1 MKKLISAILLTFLL
15 VQTAPLL
22 TVASAQE
29 AAKSIQPSQ
38 VAVTPLNNAAIT
50 PLNNQDVLR
59 MVKADFMPETV
70 ISQIKSATCNFATTP
85 AALQHLKEE
94 GVPDAVILAMVMA
107 PKSGAVQGQS
117 SIPTEL
123 RKRLKVK
130 IPNGVAIEVEA
141 PFTVSSQNVKKGEA
155 ISFRVVN
162 PVKVDG
168 AVVIEPGATATAR
181 VVQASRGGHF
191 GRAGRLGWVMESV
204 TAVDGTRIPLQAP
217 GRIVG
222 DSKGAKVA
230 TQMAI
235 TAAIMPLIA
244 PVALLHG
251 FKRGENA
258 ILPAGKRL
266 EVLSHGEV
274 MVDALAP

>member
-1 MKKLISAILLTFLL
+1 MKKLFSALLL
-15 VQTAPLL
+15 PLFIFSTL
-22 TVASAQE
+22 SLPVTTSAQE
-29 AAKSIQPSQ
+29 AAKSIQPSHKI
-38 VAVTPLNNAAIT
+38 VTPLIN
-50 PLNNQDVLR
+50 LDVIR
-59 MVKADFMPETV
+59 MVEAEFTPET
-70 ISQIKSATCNFATTP
+70 IIAQIKSAPSNFVTTP
-85 AALQHLKEE
+85 AALQQLREE

-107 PKSGAVQGQS
+107 PQS
-117 SIPTEL
+117 APVTDQSTKALEPQ
-123 RKRLKVK
+123 KKVSVK
-130 IPNGVAIEVEA
+130 IPNGLTIEVES
-141 PFTVSSQNVKKGEA
+141 PYTVISQYVKEGDA

-168 AVVIEPGATATAR
+168 VTVIEAGATATAR
-181 VVQASRGGHF
+181 VIKASRGGHF
-191 GRAGRLGWVMESV
+191 GRAGRLSWKMENV
-204 TAVDGTRIPLQAP
+204 TAIDGTRIPLQTS

-230 TQMAI
+230 TSMAI

-266 EVLSHGEV
+266 EVFAQGEMSV
-274 MVDALAP
+274 SAPAP

>member
-38 VAVTPLNNAAIT
+38 VAVTPLNNAAVT

-59 MVKADFMPETV
+59 MVKADFTPDTV
-70 ISQIKSATCNFATTP
+70 IAQIKSAACNFATTP

-107 PKSGAVQGQS
+107 PKSAGTQGQS
-117 SIPTEL
+117 SIPLEL
-123 RKRLKVK
+123 QKRLKVK

-191 GRAGRLGWVMESV
+191 GRAGRLAWVMESV

-266 EVLSHGEV
+266 EVLSQGEV
-274 MVDALAP
+274 TVNAPAP

>member
-38 VAVTPLNNAAIT
+38 VAVTPLNNAAVT

-59 MVKADFMPETV
+59 MVKADFTPETV
-70 ISQIKSATCNFATTP
+70 IAQIKSATCNFATTP

-117 SIPTEL
+117 SIPSEL

-130 IPNGVAIEVEA
+130 IPNGVAIEIEA
-141 PFTVSSQNVKKGEA
+141 PYTVSSQNVKKGEA

-181 VVQASRGGHF
+181 VVEASRGGHF
-191 GRAGRLGWVMESV
+191 GRAGRLAWVMESV
-204 TAVDGTRIPLQAP
+204 TAIDGTRIPLQFS
-217 GRIVG
+217 GRLVG

-274 MVDALAP
+274 TVDALAP